1 MLSVKHVE
9 IRRLNVG
16 RKKIEESKCHIVQF
30 RITDQQMTLLK
41 AKDND
46 TNGYAR
52 KVVIDA
58 IINKKD

>member
-1 MLSVKHVE
+1 M
-9 IRRLNVG
+9 G

-30 RITDQQMTLLK
+30 RITEQQMTLLK